1 MLLKAG
7 RTSFVATAIGFA
19 VATAAALIAL
29 RTSTTPA
36 ALIQAHMVGLSYL
49 VAGAIAWRRRPGN
62 ATGPLL
68 VAIGSTWYVVDFK
81 ALPMPAAAALAFATR
96 RIVNF
101 LSTYLMLAY
110 PARVGAALAADRAR
124 SAGHVS
130 PAAARSVTACG
141 LDALIAVGRP
151 WACFRWYRGGV
162 YADNHSSA
170 SGRAQEAA
178 ERSAD
183 SPPPG
188 TSAPLSA
195 S

>member
-101 LSTYLMLAY
+101 LSTYLVLAY
-110 PARVGAALAADRAR
+110 PSGLDVHRAARVGAA
-124 SAGHVS
+124 GHGGQTLLS
-130 PAAARSVTACG
+130 EAARRVIAAGLPTEVTVSSLGAFTLKG
-141 LDALIAVGRP
+141 LPGSEPISQLTAPDLPGTFPPLRLEALP
-151 WACFRWYRGGV
+151 P
-162 YADNHSSA
+162 
-170 SGRAQEAA
+170 
-178 ERSAD
+178 AD
-183 SPPPG
+183 STP
-188 TSAPLSA
+188 
-195 S
+195 